1 VGILFCRRGWKFGR
15 DVRVAGGGGEEILRE
30 VGLGFAERPPD
41 AASEKVAE
49 EIELPIF
56 RTIAHGHKEY
66 AAFAVHAGPNDWI
79 GAALIALVPEH
90 AGVDGADH
98 VDVGGEIFQRIP
110 FLVEGDRRLN
120 ALESGEGR
128 IVDDDIGGLQAG
140 IAGMNDK
147 FAAEHA
153 EIRIRLR
160 AVSDVA
166 VREIFR
172 IGLGVKGVA
181 GRVAADESEAL
192 LDGSEQSL
200 LAGGRHGGI
209 LVGARFGEIAGGEEE
224 DSLMSAK
231 IL

>member
-1 VGILFCRRGWKFGR
+1 MRKI
-15 DVRVAGGGGEEILRE
+15 
-30 VGLGFAERPPD
+30 GLGFAERPSD

-56 RTIAHGHKEY
+56 RTIAYGHEEDT
-66 AAFAVHAGPNDWI
+66 AFAIHAGPNDWI

-90 AGVDGADH
+90 AGVDRADY

-110 FLVEGDRRLN
+110 FLVEGDRRLD
-120 ALESGEGR
+120 AFEAGEGR

-140 IAGMNDK
+140 IAAVNDE
-147 FAAEHA
+147 FASEHA
-153 EIRIRLR
+153 EIWIGLC

-166 VREIFR
+166 IGEILW

-181 GRVAADESEAL
+181 GGVAADESKAL
-192 LDGSEQSL
+192 LDGGKQSL

-209 LVGARFGEIAGGEEE
+209 LVGSRFSEIAGREEKNG
-224 DSLMSAK
+224 LMGVK
-231 IL
+231 IF